1 LAFAATSRSDWSAAV
16 IGNSAVQ
23 LKRGWA
29 FAKPARAAAGF
40 TLIELLVVVA
50 IIALLISILLP
61 TLHSARAQAR
71 SAKCLSHARQL
82 ATGWLTYA
90 TEYNGILPG
99 GTWDFYNRRT
109 RRRPQHEPSHPVNYQ
124 RFFSMC
130 WLGTIYESGEQTG
143 EVPSQGTIFPY
154 LSRQEEVYK
163 CPEDEL
169 DVAEDSQFGPIAN
182 DTKYSYTAAPMLTG
196 APLSLFRVTRW
207 ADRFDAA
214 HNWQD
219 WDRQTTQSEP
229 WLFVEEDEAEALAY
243 VTDSAWSNVDGISD
257 RHQGRGLVAHMDG
270 HAVLREFQRRPAR
283 FTAWHVYY
291 ELYDGR
297 MITGGYWYDT
307 RDDPRLY
314 PILFGYLRGR
324 YVNGVLEP

>member
-1 LAFAATSRSDWSAAV
+1 VAEKSSDRV
-16 IGNSAVQ
+16 EDQ
-23 LKRGWA
+23 WA
-29 FAKPARAAAGF
+29 SAKPARAATGF

-61 TLHSARAQAR
+61 SLSRARAQAR

-99 GTWDFYNRRT
+99 GTWDYYNRRT
-109 RRRPQHEPSHPVNYQ
+109 RRRPRNPPSYPVNYQ

-130 WLGTIYESGEQTG
+130 WLGTIYNSGDQTD

-169 DVAEDSQFGPIAN
+169 DFVETSQFGEIAN
-182 DTKYSYTAAPMLTG
+182 ETKYSYTAAPMLTG

-207 ADRFDAA
+207 ADNFDAT
-214 HNWQD
+214 HNWRD

-283 FTAWHVYY
+283 FTAWRAYY

-297 MITGGYWYDT
+297 IISGGYWYDT
-307 RDDPRLY
+307 RGDA
-314 PILFGYLRGR
+314 ILFDYLRGQ
-324 YVNGVLEP
+324 YVNGVVEP